1 MIDHHRKMV
10 NHIDNAV
17 IFYHEPFASSA
28 SEMVTELVQYL
39 GDSCR
44 LNRMEAEA
52 LLSGIMLDTKNFVM
66 KTGVRTFE
74 AAAYLR
80 RLGADTDFGSRAF
93 FFYDRVISPPVA
105 DCRRCGT
112 AAWLRDF
119 GVRYS
124 GRRYARGR
132 AAGCG

>member
-1 MIDHHRKMV
+1 MICLPETAVDLVMDKTLLIITDTHTVDLIESPEIYKRCKQVVVIDHHRKMV

-66 KTGVRTFE
+66 KTGVR
-74 AAAYLR
+74 LS
-80 RLGADTDFGSRAF
+80 L
-93 FFYDRVISPPVA
+93 IHI
-105 DCRRCGT
+105 
-112 AAWLRDF
+112 
-119 GVRYS
+119 
-124 GRRYARGR
+124 
-132 AAGCG
+132 